1 MSNPEQELRSILDR
15 IKVVANDQNC
25 AICKEDL
32 DLAGKGV
39 EASMIKLGRMN
50 SLAHEL
56 ESKKLMDIDDRLK
69 ERYAPSA
76 APAAKESAKG
86 LGIDDILLD
95 VADMLDDVKEIT
107 NIGSILP
114 APPALWSAHPGLAPT
129 RKRPP
134 FLPPLPH
141 ELLLGMSE

>member
-32 DLAGKGV
+32 DLAAKGV
-39 EASMIKLGRMN
+39 EASAIKLGRMN

-69 ERYAPSA
+69 ERYAPA
-76 APAAKESAKG
+76 QAEAKQSTAKG

-114 APPALWSAHPGLAPT
+114 APPALWSAHPSAPT